1 MVNDHALKVLIAFS
15 FSSSFLCK
23 TENYVFFKFLKGC
36 FFFFFFFLSIVHVCM
51 SCIEERERERERECC
66 LDEISGILF

>member
-36 FFFFFFFLSIVHVCM
+36 FFFFFLSIVHVCM
-51 SCIEERERERERECC
+51 SCIEERERERERERV
-66 LDEISGILF
+66 LLG